1 MVGQRNSS
9 DAKRWNVI
17 RNSYVK
23 ILNINYVMCS
33 SDDGGCLFPELEQC
47 HQIVLTIHHYTI
59 THNDMSA
66 NIKTFDSVS
75 ISQTWWRVRSII
87 RSLTWSLKSLY
98 SFGSSLKSR
107 LASSEII
114 SLTLY
119 KCTLILLNNR
129 IINMAINT
137 LYYS

>member
-1 MVGQRNSS
+1 
-9 DAKRWNVI
+9 
-17 RNSYVK
+17 
-23 ILNINYVMCS
+23 MCS

-87 RSLTWSLKSLY
+87 RSLTLSLKLLY
-98 SFGSSLKSR
+98 SFRSSLK
-107 LASSEII
+107 LQFASSEII
-114 SLTLY
+114 HIINLC
-119 KCTLILLNNR
+119 KCTLIL
-129 IINMAINT
+129 
-137 LYYS
+137 

>member
-1 MVGQRNSS
+1 
-9 DAKRWNVI
+9 
-17 RNSYVK
+17 
-23 ILNINYVMCS
+23 
-33 SDDGGCLFPELEQC
+33 
-47 HQIVLTIHHYTI
+47 
-59 THNDMSA
+59 MSA

-98 SFGSSLKSR
+98 SFGSSLQSR

-119 KCTLILLNNR
+119 KCTLILLNNK
-129 IINMAINT
+129 IINMAINA